1 MRIHVAAHRT
11 GLSRTRLFQL
21 IAQNE
26 IKSKY
31 ITVPGNKRGFR
42 LIETQSLLDY
52 INSFE
57 G

>member
-1 MRIHVAAHRT
+1 MRIHTAAQRT

-21 IAQNE
+21 IAQGK

-31 ITVPGNKRGFR
+31 LTVPGNKRGFR

-52 INSFE
+52 INKFE